1 MEKKIAK
8 NKVAVSDFDRDV
20 NKKILAR
27 MGVMRISGNT
37 LASQMKRS
45 PTYVYKRLNEES
57 EWNIGDIA
65 LICEAWNISV
75 DDLLQL

>member
-1 MEKKIAK
+1 MGK
-8 NKVAVSDFDRDV
+8 NKVVVSDFDRDV
-20 NKKILAR
+20 NEKILER

-37 LASQMKRS
+37 LARQIKRS

-65 LICEAWNISV
+65 SICKAWNMSI
-75 DDLLQL
+75 DDLLEF